1 MQNQLSPRADGA
13 TGICPGPGQI
23 QSGYLRGLKSL
34 VERLGGSYR
43 RVLERYDVNIPSFE
57 QSDYHLDARVAVA
70 LLDDC
75 SAMFGDRYFG
85 LLLAEQQDPDV
96 FGCITAMARAAPDF
110 KTALECFVDFVPV
123 LNSPEGELELV
134 VTEHAAELRWRSM
147 SDLSFQANQHGLLLF
162 VKTLRMLGGHDFRPT
177 HATLQASL
185 SARQREGVEGRVG
198 CRVRKSASNA
208 IGFSTE
214 ILRRV
219 SPTRNRMLYAVLRTH
234 LEELRSART
243 PTTGARV
250 EQYIRDALPIGRCG
264 VQQCADGMRIPVRT
278 LQRRLAE
285 EKQSFSDLVGKQRVE
300 LATHH
305 LRRHGES
312 LARIALDLGYS
323 DQTSFCR
330 AFKRW
335 TGLSP
340 QTYRRQLA
348 WAHHS
353 IRGKGRPNSP
363 ISP

>member
-1 MQNQLSPRADGA
+1 MQNQLSPRAGGA
-13 TGICPGPGQI
+13 TGICPGSGQI

-43 RVLERYDVNIPSFE
+43 RVLERYDVDIPSFE
-57 QSDYHLDARVAVA
+57 QSDYHLDAGVAVA

-75 SAMFGDRYFG
+75 SALFGDRYFG

-96 FGCITAMARAAPDF
+96 FGCITAMARAAPEL
-110 KTALECFVDFVPV
+110 KTALECFVDFMPV

-134 VTEHAAELRWRSM
+134 VSKQVAELRWHSV

-185 SARQREGVEGRVG
+185 SDQQRNCVESRVG

-208 IGFSTE
+208 VGFPIE
-214 ILRRV
+214 NLRRV
-219 SPTRNRMLYAVLRTH
+219 SPTRNPMLYALLRTH
-234 LEELRSART
+234 LEALRGALT
-243 PTTGARV
+243 PTSAARV
-250 EQYIRDALPIGRCG
+250 EQYIRDALPRGHCG
-264 VQQCADGMRIPVRT
+264 IEECADRMRIPVRT

-285 EKQSFSDLVGKQRVE
+285 EKQSFSDLVSKQRVE
-300 LATHH
+300 LAKRH

-312 LARIALDLGYS
+312 LAQIALDLGYS

-330 AFKRW
+330 AFRRW

-340 QTYRRQLA
+340 RTYRRQLA
-348 WAHHS
+348 
-353 IRGKGRPNSP
+353 
-363 ISP
+363 